1 MKKKR
6 HLKKNKGILFVVSGP
21 SGAGKTTLYKKAISV
36 LPHLMHS
43 VSYTTRSPRVGEV
56 NGRDYTFINREEFM
70 TMIHKK
76 EFAEWAE
83 MHGELYGTARKRLE
97 EIMNSGVDAIL
108 DIDVQGAMQLK
119 EKLPGGVYIFIL
131 PPSLEILRERLEQR
145 MANVKEEIEKR
156 LAVALEEMKK
166 YLEYDYVI
174 VNSIFEDAFKELES
188 IIIANRA
195 RVEQISSEWIKEN
208 FFK

>member
-1 MKKKR
+1 M
-6 HLKKNKGILFVVSGP
+6 KKNKGILFVVSGP

-83 MHGELYGTARKRLE
+83 IHGELYGTARKRLE

-119 EKLPGGVYIFIL
+119 EKLPGGVFIFIL

-156 LAVALEEMKK
+156 LAVALGEMKK

>member
-1 MKKKR
+1 LR
-6 HLKKNKGILFVVSGP
+6 KNKGILFVVSGP

-83 MHGELYGTARKRLE
+83 IHGELYGTARKRLE

-156 LAVALEEMKK
+156 LAVAWEEMKK
-166 YLEYDYVI
+166 YPEYDYVI

-195 RVEQISSEWIKEN
+195 RVEQINSEWIKEN

>member
-1 MKKKR
+1 M
-6 HLKKNKGILFVVSGP
+6 KKNKGILFVVSGP

-83 MHGELYGTARKRLE
+83 IHGELYGTARKRLE

-145 MANVKEEIEKR
+145 MVNVKEEIEKR

-166 YLEYDYVI
+166 YPEYDYVI

>member
-1 MKKKR
+1 M
-6 HLKKNKGILFVVSGP
+6 KKNKGILFVVSGP

-83 MHGELYGTARKRLE
+83 IHGELYGTARKRLE

-119 EKLPGGVYIFIL
+119 EKLPGGVFIFIL
-131 PPSLEILRERLEQR
+131 PPSLEILRERLQQR
-145 MANVKEEIEKR
+145 MANVKKEIEKR
-156 LAVALEEMKK
+156 LAVALGEMKK

>member
-1 MKKKR
+1 
-6 HLKKNKGILFVVSGP
+6 LKKNKGILFVVSGP

-70 TMIHKK
+70 TMIQKK

-83 MHGELYGTARKRLE
+83 IHGELYGTARKRLE
-97 EIMNSGVDAIL
+97 EIMNPGVDAIL

-166 YLEYDYVI
+166 YPEYDYVI

-195 RVEQISSEWIKEN
+195 RVEQINSEWIKEN

>member
-1 MKKKR
+1 M
-6 HLKKNKGILFVVSGP
+6 KNKGILFVVSGP

-83 MHGELYGTARKRLE
+83 IHGELYGTARKRLE

-156 LAVALEEMKK
+156 LAVALGEMKK

>member
-1 MKKKR
+1 LKKKR
-6 HLKKNKGILFVVSGP
+6 HLRKNKGILFVVSGP

-43 VSYTTRSPRVGEV
+43 VSYTTRSPRAGEV

-83 MHGELYGTARKRLE
+83 IHGELYGTARKRLE

-166 YLEYDYVI
+166 YPEYDYVI

-188 IIIANRA
+188 IIIAKRT

-208 FFK
+208 FF

>member
-1 MKKKR
+1 LKKKR

-56 NGRDYTFINREEFM
+56 NGKDYTFINREEFM
-70 TMIHKK
+70 TMIRKK

-83 MHGELYGTARKRLE
+83 IHGELYGTARKRLE

-108 DIDVQGAMQLK
+108 DIDVQGAVQLK

-131 PPSLEILRERLEQR
+131 PPSLAILRERLEQR
-145 MANVKEEIEKR
+145 MSNVKEEIEKR

-166 YLEYDYVI
+166 YPEYDYVI

-195 RVEQISSEWIKEN
+195 RVEQINSEWIKEN

>member
-1 MKKKR
+1 M
-6 HLKKNKGILFVVSGP
+6 KKNKGILFVVSGP

-56 NGRDYTFINREEFM
+56 NGRDYTFINRGEFM

-83 MHGELYGTARKRLE
+83 IHGELYGTARKRLE

-156 LAVALEEMKK
+156 LVVALGEMKK
-166 YLEYDYVI
+166 YPEYDYVI

>member
-83 MHGELYGTARKRLE
+83 IHGELYGTARKRLE

-119 EKLPGGVYIFIL
+119 EKLPGGVFIFIL

-156 LAVALEEMKK
+156 LAVALGEMKK

>member
-1 MKKKR
+1 
-6 HLKKNKGILFVVSGP
+6 LKKNKGILFVVSGP

-70 TMIHKK
+70 TMIQKK

-83 MHGELYGTARKRLE
+83 IHGELYGTARKRLE

-166 YLEYDYVI
+166 YPEYDYVI

-195 RVEQISSEWIKEN
+195 RVEQINSEWIKEN

>member
-6 HLKKNKGILFVVSGP
+6 HLEKNKGILFVVSGP

-36 LPHLMHS
+36 LPNLMHS

-56 NGRDYTFINREEFM
+56 NGKDYTFINREEFM
-70 TMIHKK
+70 TMIRKK

-83 MHGELYGTARKRLE
+83 IHGELYGTARKRLE

-108 DIDVQGAMQLK
+108 DIDVQGAVQLK

-131 PPSLEILRERLEQR
+131 PPSLAILRERLEQR

-166 YLEYDYVI
+166 YPEYDYVI

-195 RVEQISSEWIKEN
+195 RVEQINSEWIKEN

>member
-1 MKKKR
+1 MR
-6 HLKKNKGILFVVSGP
+6 KNKGILFVVSGP

-83 MHGELYGTARKRLE
+83 IHGELYGTARKRLE

-119 EKLPGGVYIFIL
+119 EKLSGGVFIFIL

-145 MANVKEEIEKR
+145 MVNIKEEIEKR
-156 LAVALEEMKK
+156 LAVAWEEMKK
-166 YLEYDYVI
+166 HPEYDYVI
-174 VNSIFEDAFKELES
+174 VNSIFEDAFKELQS

>member
-1 MKKKR
+1 MR
-6 HLKKNKGILFVVSGP
+6 KNKGILFVVSGP

-36 LPHLMHS
+36 LPYLMHS
-43 VSYTTRSPRVGEV
+43 VSYATRSPRVGEV

-70 TMIHKK
+70 TMIQKK

-83 MHGELYGTARKRLE
+83 IHGELYGTARKMLE

-119 EKLPGGVYIFIL
+119 ETLPGGVYIFIL

-166 YLEYDYVI
+166 YPEYDYVI

-195 RVEQISSEWIKEN
+195 RVEQINSEWIKEN

>member
-1 MKKKR
+1 LKKKR
-6 HLKKNKGILFVVSGP
+6 HLRKNKGILFVVSGP

-83 MHGELYGTARKRLE
+83 IHGELYGTARKRLE

-145 MANVKEEIEKR
+145 MVNIKEEIEKR
-156 LAVALEEMKK
+156 LAVAWEEMKK
-166 YLEYDYVI
+166 YPEYDYVI
-174 VNSIFEDAFKELES
+174 VNSIFEDAFKELQS

>member
-1 MKKKR
+1 
-6 HLKKNKGILFVVSGP
+6 LKKNKGILFVVSGP

-36 LPHLMHS
+36 LPNLMHS
-43 VSYTTRSPRVGEV
+43 VSYTTRAHRAGEV
-56 NGRDYTFINREEFM
+56 NGRDYTFINREKFIAMVHE
-70 TMIHKK
+70 K

-83 MHGELYGTARKRLE
+83 IHGELYGTAKRRLE
-97 EIMNSGVDAIL
+97 SIMNSGADAIL

-119 EKLPGGVYIFIL
+119 ETLPGGVYIFIL
-131 PPSLEILRERLEQR
+131 PPSLKILRERLEKR

-156 LAVALEEMKK
+156 LTVAVEEIKK
-166 YLEYDYVI
+166 YPEYDYVI
-174 VNSIFEDAFKELES
+174 VNNIFDDAFTELAS

-195 RVEQISSEWIKEN
+195 RTERISPERIKEI

>member
-1 MKKKR
+1 
-6 HLKKNKGILFVVSGP
+6 LKKNRGILFVVSGP
-21 SGAGKTTLYKKAISV
+21 SGAGKTTLYRKAISV

>member
-1 MKKKR
+1 
-6 HLKKNKGILFVVSGP
+6 LKKNKGILFVVSGP

-36 LPHLMHS
+36 LPNLMHS

-56 NGRDYTFINREEFM
+56 NGKDYTFINREEFM
-70 TMIHKK
+70 TMIRKK

-83 MHGELYGTARKRLE
+83 IHGELYGTARKRLE

-108 DIDVQGAMQLK
+108 DIDVQGAVQLK

-145 MANVKEEIEKR
+145 MSNVKEEIEKR

-166 YLEYDYVI
+166 YPEYDYVI

-195 RVEQISSEWIKEN
+195 RVEQINSEWIKEN

>member
-1 MKKKR
+1 
-6 HLKKNKGILFVVSGP
+6 LKKNKGILFVVSGP

-56 NGRDYTFINREEFM
+56 NGRDYTFINRGEFM

-83 MHGELYGTARKRLE
+83 IHGELYGTTRKRLE

-119 EKLPGGVYIFIL
+119 ETLSGGVYIFIL

-156 LAVALEEMKK
+156 LVVALGEMKK
-166 YLEYDYVI
+166 YPEYDYVI

>member
-1 MKKKR
+1 LKKKR

-43 VSYTTRSPRVGEV
+43 VSYATRSPRVGEV

-70 TMIHKK
+70 TMIQKK

-83 MHGELYGTARKRLE
+83 IHGELYGTARKRLE
-97 EIMNSGVDAIL
+97 EIINSGVDAIL

-119 EKLPGGVYIFIL
+119 EKLPGGVYIFVL

-166 YLEYDYVI
+166 YPEYDYVI

-195 RVEQISSEWIKEN
+195 RVEQINSEWIKEN

>member
-1 MKKKR
+1 
-6 HLKKNKGILFVVSGP
+6 LKKNKGILFVISGP

-43 VSYTTRSPRVGEV
+43 VSYTTRSPRTGEV

-83 MHGELYGTARKRLE
+83 IHGELYGTARKRLE

-156 LAVALEEMKK
+156 LAAALEEMKK
-166 YLEYDYVI
+166 YPEYDYVI

-188 IIIANRA
+188 IIIANRT

>member
-1 MKKKR
+1 M
-6 HLKKNKGILFVVSGP
+6 KKNKGILFVVSGP

-83 MHGELYGTARKRLE
+83 IHGELYGTARKRLE

-119 EKLPGGVYIFIL
+119 EKLPGGVFIFIL
-131 PPSLEILRERLEQR
+131 PPSLEILRERLQQR
-145 MANVKEEIEKR
+145 MANVKKEIEKR
-156 LAVALEEMKK
+156 LAVAWEEMKK
-166 YLEYDYVI
+166 YPEYDYVI

>member
-1 MKKKR
+1 
-6 HLKKNKGILFVVSGP
+6 LKNKGILFVVSGP

-83 MHGELYGTARKRLE
+83 IHGELYGTARKRLE

-145 MANVKEEIEKR
+145 MVNIKEEIEKR
-156 LAVALEEMKK
+156 LAVAWEEMKK
-166 YLEYDYVI
+166 YPEYDYVI
-174 VNSIFEDAFKELES
+174 VNSIFEDAFKELQS

>member
-6 HLKKNKGILFVVSGP
+6 RLKKNKGILFVVSGP

-83 MHGELYGTARKRLE
+83 IHGELYGTARKRLE

-156 LAVALEEMKK
+156 LAVAWEEMKK
-166 YLEYDYVI
+166 YPEYDYVI

>member
-1 MKKKR
+1 M
-6 HLKKNKGILFVVSGP
+6 KKNKGILFVVSGP

-43 VSYTTRSPRVGEV
+43 VSYTTRSPRAGEV

-83 MHGELYGTARKRLE
+83 IHGELYGTARKRLE

-119 EKLPGGVYIFIL
+119 EKLPGGVFIFIL
-131 PPSLEILRERLEQR
+131 PPSLEILRERLQQR

-156 LAVALEEMKK
+156 LAVAWEEMKK
-166 YLEYDYVI
+166 YPEYDYVI